1 MRVLHTATIVLGLWF
16 VLLALLGLLGE
27 VWDAARRR

>member
-16 VLLALLGLLGE
+16 VCLALLGLLGE
-27 VWDAARRR
+27 VWDAAKRR